1 MSLLLKF
8 RSKTTQ
14 LGVTRET
21 LKALA
26 KELDANE
33 TQVVHIALTKLAEE
47 VLPAYARDDAPLTR
61 RQLQQVRKAAK
72 SSLPTGRSLSKQ
84 TLF

>member
-26 KELDANE
+26 RELDANE

-47 VLPAYARDDAPLTR
+47 VLPAYPRDDAPLTK

-72 SSLPTGRSLSKQ
+72 SSLPTGRTLGKQSL
-84 TLF
+84 F

>member
-26 KELDANE
+26 RELDANE

-47 VLPAYARDDAPLTR
+47 VLPAYPRDDAALTR

-72 SSLPTGRSLSKQ
+72 SSLPTGRTLSKQ
-84 TLF
+84 SLF